1 MRLNNTFFCIAGI
14 AAALFAGQ
22 ALLRILRNMRALGGE
37 AEFFFY
43 LALWA
48 VLYSAIVC
56 GLKLR
61 EYGTRR
67 LKIVALLLLLGSC
80 LLLLLTL
87 PPSNLMLQGIMGMAL
102 CMIFVARL
110 KYRTRSETSSAL
122 RSSRLRDMLAR
133 SKK

>member
-1 MRLNNTFFCIAGI
+1 MRLNNTFICTAGI
-14 AAALFAGQ
+14 VAALFSGQ
-22 ALLRILRNMRALGGE
+22 ALLRILRDMRTLGGE

-43 LALWA
+43 LALWT

-67 LKIVALLLLLGSC
+67 LKILALLLLIGSC

-87 PPSNLMLQGIMGMAL
+87 PPSNLMLQGVMGMAV
-102 CMIFVARL
+102 CMIFVAQL
-110 KYRTRSETSSAL
+110 KYRSRSETSSPL

-133 SKK
+133 TKK